1 MANVL
6 MQRGRIE
13 GFIVLD
19 YLGRAGE
26 AFGKLGEWLATGKL
40 QFATDVVVGLENAP
54 TALDRLFIGVN
65 RGKLM
70 VKVADNG

>member
-1 MANVL
+1 

-19 YLGRAGE
+19 YLTRAGE

-40 QFATDVVVGLENAP
+40 QYATDVVAGLEQAP
-54 TALDRLFIGVN
+54 AALDRLFSGAN

-70 VKVADNG
+70 VKVADLP